1 VNILFP
7 PALLAVQSP
16 ELPLAMLIV
25 FGSAKLG
32 AELCQRAGMPPI
44 VGEIIAGILIGPG
57 ALNLIRPSDTLETLA
72 ELGVMFLLFRVGLE
86 VKASELRKLGGVAA
100 AVAVAGIVVP
110 FLLGWGA
117 LRAWGAGEIEAV
129 FVGAAMV
136 ATSVGITAQVLK
148 QRGLLQLR
156 ASRVILAAAILDDV
170 LGLLVL
176 AAVSGMAKGNLNLLD
191 LGLTAAM
198 AVAFVAA
205 VVVYGARTMFY
216 VVPRLE
222 NDLRLEDAEF
232 HFSTLLLF
240 GLALL
245 SVYAGVAAI
254 IGAFLAG
261 MALGESVSR
270 RVQDLVH
277 GTTELLMPFF
287 LVGIGLAVEVRQFS
301 DPKMLAL
308 GGMVLVLAVVSKLG
322 GCGVAALGLGRKA
335 AYQVGAGM
343 VPRGEIG
350 MVAAQIGLGMGA
362 ISQGIYGS
370 VVLMAVATTAV
381 APLLLGHAFRG
392 ETGPTSGKDR
402 RAPES
407 R

>member
-1 VNILFP
+1 
-7 PALLAVQSP
+7 
-16 ELPLAMLIV
+16 
-25 FGSAKLG
+25 
-32 AELCQRAGMPPI
+32 
-44 VGEIIAGILIGPG
+44 
-57 ALNLIRPSDTLETLA
+57 
-72 ELGVMFLLFRVGLE
+72 
-86 VKASELRKLGGVAA
+86 
-100 AVAVAGIVVP
+100 
-110 FLLGWGA
+110 
-117 LRAWGAGEIEAV
+117 
-129 FVGAAMV
+129 
-136 ATSVGITAQVLK
+136 
-148 QRGLLQLR
+148 
-156 ASRVILAAAILDDV
+156 
-170 LGLLVL
+170 
-176 AAVSGMAKGNLNLLD
+176 
-191 LGLTAAM
+191 M